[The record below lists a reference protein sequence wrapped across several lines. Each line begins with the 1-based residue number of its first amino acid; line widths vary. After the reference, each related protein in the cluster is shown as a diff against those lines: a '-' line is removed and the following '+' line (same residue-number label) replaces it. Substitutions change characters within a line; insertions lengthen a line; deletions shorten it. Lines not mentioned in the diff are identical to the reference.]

1 MRKRIIIN
9 GRFLTQRTTGVQ
21 RYQYEMLLG
30 IDYNLNNHISQYSFE
45 LVCPKG
51 KLINIPKLKN
61 IQIVQFG
68 NLSGHLWEQM
78 DLRRYKDDNNSIL
91 ISLTAS
97 GPIYSTDLI
106 VIHDV
111 GFLYRSYY
119 NTGYRIWY
127 KGSLPK
133 SVGSKNET

>member
-1 MRKRIIIN
+1 
-9 GRFLTQRTTGVQ
+9 
-21 RYQYEMLLG
+21 
-30 IDYNLNNHISQYSFE
+30 
-45 LVCPKG
+45 
-51 KLINIPKLKN
+51 
-61 IQIVQFG
+61 
-68 NLSGHLWEQM
+68 M

-127 KGSLPK
+127 KFMVKKLLENAK
-133 SVGSKNET
+133 SIITISNFSKKKF